1 MDMDVSCP
9 HVHVL
14 CSISLLVAGSLM
26 WLVCWSTDYCLF
38 QSSVG
43 RHRDN
48 FEPQHAGK
56 AYAALASPLDA
67 DTAQGGNKATSQ
79 GGNKPTA
86 DDNSQACY
94 TLATA
99 LLVELCAPAI

>member
-14 CSISLLVAGSLM
+14 CSTSLLVAGSLM

-38 QSSVG
+38 NSSVG

-48 FEPQHAGK
+48 FRAEHACE

-67 DTAQGGNKATSQ
+67 DTAQGGNKA
-79 GGNKPTA
+79 TA

-99 LLVELCAPAI
+99 LLVELCATAI